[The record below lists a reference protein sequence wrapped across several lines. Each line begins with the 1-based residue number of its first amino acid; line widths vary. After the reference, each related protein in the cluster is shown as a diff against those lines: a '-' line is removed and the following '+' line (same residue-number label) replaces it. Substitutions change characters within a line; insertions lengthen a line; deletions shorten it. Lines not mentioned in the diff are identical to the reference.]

1 MVSVAECEGMHV
13 ALFPLSPCVLSL
25 SFISLVTLSSC
36 VTESET
42 MRVALSFFLSLSL
55 SLSLVLSPLSRSLI
69 ISPVLPFF
77 SSPRGD
83 RSSSVVSPPRRS
95 LAQRR
100 IRVVDDDLRRRR
112 ALPVVGG
119 VAAVLQ

>member
-25 SFISLVTLSSC
+25 SLISLVTLSSC

-42 MRVALSFFLSLSL
+42 MRVALSFFFSL

>member
-55 SLSLVLSPLSRSLI
+55 SLSRSLSSLSFSHHLSRPPILLI
-69 ISPVLPFF
+69 STRRPLLL
-77 SSPRGD
+77 RCL
-83 RSSSVVSPPRRS
+83 SSS
-95 LAQRR
+95 
-100 IRVVDDDLRRRR
+100 
-112 ALPVVGG
+112 
-119 VAAVLQ
+119 